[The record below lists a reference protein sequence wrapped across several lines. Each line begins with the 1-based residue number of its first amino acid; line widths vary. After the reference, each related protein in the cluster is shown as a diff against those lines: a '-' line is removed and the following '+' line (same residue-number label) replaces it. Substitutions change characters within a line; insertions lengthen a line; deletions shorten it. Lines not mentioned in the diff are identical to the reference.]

1 MPYKVEVDPQARIAT
16 LTGTV
21 TPSPRGG
28 QAALVELAEHPDYE
42 PGFGIF
48 CDFRRIVIPPDPDT
62 VIAGSQNVVR
72 FKPLLR
78 GPMAVVVSPELE
90 LHSEIYLALFSAAGF
105 EARSFGDPDEAL
117 AWLKGAMASETAA

>member
-1 MPYKVEVDPQARIAT
+1 MSYQVEVDPEARIAT
-16 LTGTV
+16 LTTTV
-21 TPSPRGG
+21 TPSATEG
-28 QAALVELAEHPDYE
+28 QSALLKLAEHPDYE

-48 CDFRRIVIPPDPDT
+48 CDCRGIVVPPDPDT

-78 GPMAVVVSPELE
+78 GPMAVVVTPELE
-90 LHSEIYLALFSAAGF
+90 LHTEVYLALFSAAGF